1 MNNEE
6 KFVFDLQGYLIIKNV
21 LNTDE
26 VAELNKITDQMR
38 QQIDHHNRIEDQR
51 RPSLW
56 GEPFQRLIDHPHIF
70 PYLIELLGPN
80 VGLTTTIQSL

>member
-26 VAELNKITDQMR
+26 VAELNKITDEMR
-38 QQIDHHNRIEDQR
+38 QQIDHHN
-51 RPSLW
+51 PVSYT
-56 GEPFQRLIDHPHIF
+56 H
-70 PYLIELLGPN
+70 
-80 VGLTTTIQSL
+80 LTLPTNR

>member
-26 VAELNKITDQMR
+26 VSELNKITDEMR
-38 QQIDHHNRIEDQR
+38 QQVDAIRAKWED
-51 RPSLW
+51 
-56 GEPFQRLIDHPHIF
+56 
-70 PYLIELLGPN
+70 
-80 VGLTTTIQSL
+80 